1 MVRSD
6 QSNPVGHPRRTRPL
20 MRKYEVSYLA
30 SNGDVD
36 RVARLAP
43 ATALFESAFM
53 AFARGTLIATPEGA
67 LAVEDL
73 EPGMTVLTV
82 DGGPEPVVWTGSTTV
97 VPGASGQSEGAGRL
111 VRIPADT
118 MGLQR
123 PSHDLLLGLGARIFR
138 VHRGMLVP
146 ASALIDGEAAF
157 SVTPPSPVRVYHFAL
172 RHHACIRASGI
183 EMETFH
189 PGDAVRRLARPEIR
203 TLYMSLFPHVRSAEE
218 FGPLRLARE
227 ADGEELDSLV

>member
-1 MVRSD
+1 
-6 QSNPVGHPRRTRPL
+6 
-20 MRKYEVSYLA
+20 MRKYEVSFLA
-30 SNGDVD
+30 PNGDVES
-36 RVARLAP
+36 VARLAP

-73 EPGMTVLTV
+73 EPGMKVLTV
-82 DGGPEPVVWTGSTTV
+82 DGGPETVMWTGTTTV
-97 VPGASGQSEGAGRL
+97 VPGASGQSEEAGRL
-111 VRIPADT
+111 TRIPADT
-118 MGLQR
+118 MGLHR

-138 VHRGMLVP
+138 VNRGILVP
-146 ASALIDGEAAF
+146 ASDLIDGEAAF

-189 PGDAVRRLARPEIR
+189 PGDTLRRLTRPEIKS
-203 TLYMSLFPHVRSAEE
+203 LYMSLFPHARDADA
-218 FGPLRLARE
+218 FGPLRISRDEDASDL
-227 ADGEELDSLV
+227 GGFT